1 MACATRTAHLVDF
14 VEPLPY
20 MEILVQRKGICAL
33 VAPPAV
39 LLLLFATRNDFADKD
54 GVQYVALTDDG
65 VYDSRRWSCEGGWKA
80 GNWHRQG
87 SIRPV
92 HTVQTLS
99 PRTSE
104 NDVARAKHFVPG
116 L

>member
-65 VYDSRRWSCEGGWKA
+65 VYDWMSASTMAETNFLSA
-80 GNWHRQG
+80 FG
-87 SIRPV
+87 SI
-92 HTVQTLS
+92 S
-99 PRTSE
+99 PRCH
-104 NDVARAKHFVPG
+104 RG
-116 L
+116 